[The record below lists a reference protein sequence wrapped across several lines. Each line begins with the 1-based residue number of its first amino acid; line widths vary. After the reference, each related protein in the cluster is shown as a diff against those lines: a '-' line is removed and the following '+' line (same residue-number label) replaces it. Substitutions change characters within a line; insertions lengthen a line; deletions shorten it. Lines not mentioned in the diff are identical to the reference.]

1 MQRCKVHFEPSTKNS
16 LIEIV
21 CNNSELRFS
30 FSVMSISFKM
40 SIKILMVA
48 LKSMRSSDNSRLIN
62 THRPLRNISK
72 EVSFLRCL

>member
-72 EVSFLRCL
+72 EVSFL